1 MHFLHS
7 LPTGRNKINFRR
19 KRNETGFAISIVG
32 VHAFQLLNEK
42 WKYHH

>member
-7 LPTGRNKINFRR
+7 LPTGRNKVNFRR
-19 KRNETGFAISIVG
+19 KGKETDFDISIVG
-32 VHAFQLLNEK
+32 VHAFQPLNEK